1 MNLMSMRLIFFA
13 CGSIWSP
20 YILYC
25 IILYYII
32 LYYIILYYIILRYII
47 SYYIILYHIISYY
60 IILYYIILYYII
72 YIYYYI
78 YIYIYYYIR
87 MYIYIYMKISKTHGP
102 GLVFIVSA
110 KITWRHRRIGCLP
123 FRQFWLQI
131 SASGSLRDGPPGSEV
146 PWMVD
151 LHALGYANHFR
162 HPQGFLYIND
172 LQMVAR
178 PYLCLLKSPQ
188 SS

>member
-1 MNLMSMRLIFFA
+1 MVPIYIILLYCII
-13 CGSIWSP
+13 CI
-20 YILYC
+20 ILYYTILYYIILYYVILYHIISYYIILYHIISYYIISYY

-32 LYYIILYYIILRYII
+32 LYYIILYYIIYILLDIYII
-47 SYYIILYHIISYY
+47 IYVC
-60 IILYYIILYYII
+60 I
-72 YIYYYI
+72 YIL
-78 YIYIYYYIR
+78 
-87 MYIYIYMKISKTHGP
+87 KISETHGP

>member
-1 MNLMSMRLIFFA
+1 MVPIY
-13 CGSIWSP
+13 I
-20 YILYC
+20 ILYY
-25 IILYYII
+25 IVLYYII
-32 LYYIILYYIILRYII
+32 LYYTILYYITL
-47 SYYIILYHIISYY
+47 YYIILYHIISYY
-60 IILYYIILYYII
+60 IILYYIISYHIILYYII
-72 YIYYYI
+72 LYYIILYYIILYIYYYI
-78 YIYIYYYIR
+78 YILLYTYV
-87 MYIYIYMKISKTHGP
+87 YIYMKISKTHGP

>member
-1 MNLMSMRLIFFA
+1 MVPIY
-13 CGSIWSP
+13 I
-20 YILYC
+20 ILYY
-25 IILYYII
+25 IVLYYII
-32 LYYIILYYIILRYII
+32 LYYTILYYITL
-47 SYYIILYHIISYY
+47 YYIILYHIISYY
-60 IILYYIILYYII
+60 IILYHIILYYISY
-72 YIYYYI
+72 YINI
-78 YIYIYYYIR
+78 YIYIITYI
-87 MYIYIYMKISKTHGP
+87 YILLYTYVYIYMKISKTHGP